1 MDKKHK
7 KNDDIFK
14 GIIFI
19 ISAPSGGGKTTLC
32 KRVLKVVPNLTFSIS
47 MTTRPARKGEKNGRD
62 YFFLPENDFIKKIK
76 QKKMSE
82 WATVHGYYY
91 GTPKDFLEDC
101 LSAGKNVI
109 SDIDVQG
116 GLKIKEKYPLNSVLI
131 FIMPPSMKIL
141 EKRLRARKK
150 DNEKTIKIRLENAR
164 KELKEIK
171 KYDYLII
178 NDKIEKATEYLKN
191 IVMGEQMRMRSFYLK
206 NTLNNFFDY
215 NLKE

>member
-1 MDKKHK
+1 MGK
-7 KNDDIFK
+7 KNNGIFK

-32 KRVLKVVPNLTFSIS
+32 KKVLKIVPNLTFSIS
-47 MTTRPARKGEKNGRD
+47 MTTRSARKGEKNGKD
-62 YFFLPENDFIKKIK
+62 YFFLSENDFIQKIK
-76 QKKMSE
+76 QEKLSE
-82 WATVHGYYY
+82 WAMVHGYYY

-101 LSAGKNVI
+101 LSAGNNVI

-141 EKRLRARKK
+141 ERRLRARKK
-150 DNEKTIKIRLENAR
+150 DDEKTIKIRLENAR

-171 KYDYLII
+171 RYDYLII
-178 NDKIEKATEYLKN
+178 NDNIEKATEHLKN
-191 IVMGEQMRMRSFYLK
+191 VIISEQMRIRNFYLK
-206 NTLNNFFDY
+206 NTLSNFFNY